1 MEFTLLFAALTAFAM
16 MWAGTGIWTER
27 LPERP
32 LDDLVGSAIAGLF
45 VGRLAAMIGQGI
57 NPVINPLDIIIVRG
71 GVHTGAAVIGAIAAL
86 AWVSRSRLAN
96 LDSLAPAALLGLA
109 GWHAGCLWRGA
120 CLGTASDLPWAWAS
134 LASDITRHPVEL
146 YAAVALVVSAWLIGR
161 LPWRLL
167 LRAGSALA
175 LAGLARL
182 ITEPMRPSLSGGP
195 IGWYLAGVMLGLAA
209 GLVAERLAGE
219 VTASALT

>member
-16 MWAGTGIWTER
+16 MWAGTRIWTER

-32 LDDLVGSAIAGLF
+32 LDDLVGSAVVGLF

-57 NPVINPLDIIIVRG
+57 NPVSNPLDIIIVRG

-86 AWVSRSRLAN
+86 AWVSRSRLAA
-96 LDSLAPAALLGLA
+96 LDSLAPAAVLGLA

-120 CLGTASDLPWAWAS
+120 CLGMKSDLPWAWAS
-134 LASDITRHPVEL
+134 PASDISRHPVEL
-146 YAAVALVVSAWLIGR
+146 YAAIALIAAAWLIGR
-161 LPWRLL
+161 LSWRLW
-167 LRAGSALA
+167 LRAGSALG
-175 LAGLARL
+175 LAGLVRL

-195 IGWYLAGVMLGLAA
+195 IGWYLAAVIVGLAA
-209 GLVAERLAGE
+209 ALVAERLASE
-219 VTASALT
+219 VTASAPT